1 MHRLR
6 ATRYLLGSAIVAGL
20 FGGLLTSGV
29 ALAAQARI
37 DNQTTP
43 PVAQEEPPP
52 TPPTQETL
60 SVYANYPIVRNT
72 VGSPL
77 KFEVILFYSGGSQ
90 PKTFDLALTAPEG
103 WSGQFTGGYPET
115 VISAFT
121 VEPEKKSEMIT
132 LTITPPTTPAP
143 QPGEYKFTVNAAA
156 ENVSG
161 SAELTAIVEAAPS
174 TYMLYLSTSSLRKEF
189 SIKANTDNHIALELD
204 SYSTGVVNNIVF
216 SAEAPEGWEVSFTP
230 ANLGSMAAGA
240 IQEIDFV
247 IKPPAGAAAGDYPV
261 HVKAAGDETDSTYD
275 LRLTVASTSLAGA
288 AGIGIAAG
296 VIAGL
301 IIWFRRAGTG
311 GR

>member
-29 ALAAQARI
+29 ALADQARI
-37 DNQTTP
+37 DGQTTP
-43 PVAQEEPPP
+43 PVAQEEPPS

-60 SVYANYPIVRNT
+60 GVYANYPIIRNT
-72 VGSPL
+72 VGSL
-77 KFEVILFYSGGSQ
+77 LTFEVILFYSGGSQ

-132 LTITPPTTPAP
+132 LTLIPPTTTTP

-156 ENVSG
+156 ENISG
-161 SAELTAIVEAAPS
+161 SAELTAIVEAAPPQ
-174 TYMLYLSTSSLRKEF
+174 YLLYLSTSSLVREY
-189 SIKANTDNHIALELD
+189 SIKANQDNHIALELD
-204 SYSTGVVNNIVF
+204 NYSTGVINSIVL
-216 SAEAPEGWEVSFTP
+216 SAETPEGWEASFTP
-230 ANLGSMAAGA
+230 ANINSMASGA

-247 IKPPAGAAAGDYPV
+247 IKPPAGAAAGDYPI
-261 HVKAAGDETDSTYD
+261 HLKASGDETESTYD
-275 LRLTVASTSLAGA
+275 LRLTVAATSLAGA

-301 IIWFRRAGTG
+301 IVWFRRAGTG

>member
-6 ATRYLLGSAIVAGL
+6 ATRYLLGSAIVASL

-29 ALAAQARI
+29 ALAAQAKI
-37 DNQTTP
+37 GSQTTP

-60 SVYANYPIVRNT
+60 NVYANYPIVRNT
-72 VGSPL
+72 VGSYL

-132 LTITPPTTPAP
+132 LTIAPPTNPAP
-143 QPGEYKFTVNAAA
+143 EPGEYKFTVNAAA
-156 ENVSG
+156 ANVSG
-161 SAELTAIVEAAPS
+161 SAELTAVVEAAPPQ
-174 TYMLYLSTSSLRKEF
+174 YMLYLSTSSLIREY
-189 SIKANTDNHIALELD
+189 SIKANQDNHIALELD
-204 SYSTGVVNNIVF
+204 SYSTGAVNNITL

-230 ANLGSMAAGA
+230 ASIGSLAAGGL
-240 IQEIDFV
+240 QEIDCV

-261 HVKAAGDETDSTYD
+261 RLKADGDVTSSTYD
-275 LRLTVASTSLAGA
+275 LRLTVAATSLAGA